1 MFAGIL
7 FSVRMIYAF
16 GGSRPAAI
24 RAGARAGR
32 SSRRSGRQSVGQT
45 LRAANAGRHSH
56 RSGRM
61 LYTVAPHAS
70 NVRTASARCRG
81 FFCCFLS
88 GSSSLT
94 CVNFLTNVRART
106 LPLFRR
112 HALVFF
118 HVHGKRRLFA
128 GLALLALRNFLR
140 RARCRQKREY
150 PPIGRFLSTWSTS
163 KMADPLTADKSRSG
177 VG

>member
-1 MFAGIL
+1 MFAVIL

-45 LRAANAGRHSH
+45 LRAANAGRLSH

-81 FFCCFLS
+81 FFCSLLIS
-88 GSSSLT
+88 PANLT
-94 CVNFLTNVRART
+94 CVNFLTNVC
-106 LPLFRR
+106 
-112 HALVFF
+112 ALVRWRRSS
-118 HVHGKRRLFA
+118 HVQKIALPPGKAQFVGSQRVAYAIKKARRPHMDARRLSVPSPS
-128 GLALLALRNFLR
+128 GG
-140 RARCRQKREY
+140 
-150 PPIGRFLSTWSTS
+150 PPAFQCVS
-163 KMADPLTADKSRSG
+163 MPQKSR
-177 VG
+177 